1 MGLSEEWVALECI
14 LDSGDGIGLPCG
26 VSPRGVVGDETTLA
40 SKAEALVGLPDDP
53 EESRREVI
61 GTCVVRH
68 GEETVDGVKGGRRLP
83 DLDRSGASVGSE

>member
-1 MGLSEEWVALECI
+1 MGLSV
-14 LDSGDGIGLPCG
+14 G
-26 VSPRGVVGDETTLA
+26 VSPRGEVGDETTLA

-53 EESRREVI
+53 ESRREAT

-83 DLDRSGASVGSE
+83 DLDC